1 VEVVSSTYVRAVDAA
16 RADEDAHAPMNSAS
30 CVRSFTPAP
39 RSACENDRLDRAL
52 RARSPRVVLLAL
64 AAALWACDGGTGG
77 GGGGGDAGGG
87 SDAGGGGGDGSVTAD
102 AGTTGRTLTLPVAP
116 TFPAGTRVR
125 EAYTNTTAE
134 VSADGRVTVQV
145 GATGVALIERED
157 HQPTRFSWDN
167 ATTYFVM
174 IDRFQNGNPA
184 NDESYGRRRDGANE
198 VGTWH
203 GGDLAGLTSKLDY
216 LEALGVDS
224 LWITSP
230 VEQVHGWVGGGAGDF
245 QHYGYH
251 GYWALDFTKLDANL
265 GTPAEFRAF
274 VDAAH
279 AKGIRVLLD
288 VVMNHPGYATGADLA
303 EYLPEVIDVAGYRAY
318 QRDPMDGF
326 HSWNRLVN
334 YNSMAWR
341 NWWGPQWIRAG
352 FPGHDPAGMDELRRS
367 LSFLPDFRTEDF
379 RAVPLAPILTRKAD
393 TRAVP
398 LANAP
403 VREYLAQWHAD
414 WVREYGVDGFRCDT
428 AKHVDFESWRLL
440 KTRSAAALDAWKA
453 ANPSKRLDDEDF
465 WMTGEVFPHGV
476 VRDAYFDNGF
486 DSLINFDFQRD
497 AARLIGDLDALDAT
511 YTTYARALNT
521 DPTFNVLSYIS
532 SHDTSLFYEL
542 NGKSAAKQIQ
552 VGTAMLL
559 LPGGVQI
566 FYGDE
571 SGRAAGPTASDEIQ
585 GTRSDMNW
593 STTDPAILA
602 HWQALGR
609 FRRRHLAIGAGTHER
624 LAADGAYAFARTY
637 DANGVKD
644 AVVVAIAR

>member
-1 VEVVSSTYVRAVDAA
+1 
-16 RADEDAHAPMNSAS
+16 M
-30 CVRSFTPAP
+30 
-39 RSACENDRLDRAL
+39 AC
-52 RARSPRVVLLAL
+52 
-64 AAALWACDGGTGG
+64 GGGG
-77 GGGGGDAGGG
+77 GGGGGDD
-87 SDAGGGGGDGSVTAD
+87 SGGGGGDDASVIAD
-102 AGTTGRTLTLPVAP
+102 AGAGADASGGSDGSAPADAGFTGRTLTLPVAP
-116 TFPAGTRVR
+116 TFLPGTRVR
-125 EAYTNTTAE
+125 EAYTSATAQ
-134 VSADGRVTVQV
+134 VGADGRVTVPV
-145 GATGVALIERED
+145 GPTGVALIERED
-157 HQPTRFSWDN
+157 HRPTPFSWDN

-174 IDRFQNGNPA
+174 IDRFQNGSRA
-184 NDESYGRRRDGANE
+184 NDESYGRKRDGAQE

-230 VEQVHGWVGGGAGDF
+230 VEQVHGWVGGGTGDF
-245 QHYGYH
+245 QHFGYH

-288 VVMNHPGYATGADLA
+288 VVMNHPGYATAADLV
-303 EYLPEVIDVAGYRAY
+303 EYLPEVIDGAGYRAY
-318 QRDPMDGF
+318 QRDPADGF

-334 YNSMAWR
+334 YESNAWS
-341 NWWGPQWIRAG
+341 NWWGPRWIRAG
-352 FPGHDPAGMDELRRS
+352 FPGHDRAGMDDLRRS
-367 LSFLPDFRTEDF
+367 LAFLPDFRTEDT
-379 RAVPLAPILTRKAD
+379 RPVPLAPLLTRKAD

-428 AKHVDFESWRLL
+428 AKHVDFDSWKLL
-440 KTRSAAALDAWKA
+440 KTKGNQALAAWKA
-453 ANPSKRLDDEDF
+453 ANPTKKLDDEDF

-476 VRDAYFDNGF
+476 TRDAYFDNGF
-486 DSLINFDFQRD
+486 DSLINFDFQRE
-497 AARLIGDLDALDAT
+497 AARLIGDLDALDGT
-511 YTTYARALNT
+511 YSTYARALNT

-532 SHDTSLFYEL
+532 SHDTSLFFEV

-552 VGTAMLL
+552 VGTAMLM

-571 SGRAAGPTASDEIQ
+571 SGRAAGPAASDELQ

-593 STTDPAILA
+593 SSTDASILS

-609 FRRRHLAIGAGTHER
+609 FRKRHVAVGAGTHAR
-624 LAADGAYAFARTY
+624 IAADGAYAFSRTY
-637 DANGVKD
+637 AANGVND